1 MAKEVFYNPIIKQS
15 YDNGDLYY
23 DNEINQFNFK
33 PLKILIKLVDEFQI
47 QSENTNILEEIIKIL
62 KNLCIKYFDNSKF
75 NNKSNILNIEW
86 ENYNKN
92 LLKSKHRLFH
102 YTKQYISSIDVINII
117 SSYIS
122 YYDENSDFDDII
134 LKNDTIYELRLRI
147 IFLEELFRFNPTND
161 DLKRGDIIRFYSQ
174 YNNNPYYI
182 LDGEKIH
189 PIVNNTIPTIF
200 KVGIDFPPDYWFE
213 ALKNMYKCYFWLD
226 NSLIKN
232 INFKYDEFSIYLY
245 NREYTIKII
254 LINFSKY
261 DKNKIQEYLQNI
273 YKSRNN
279 LLINYVHLGSIL
291 ELTINY

>member
-1 MAKEVFYNPIIKQS
+1 MEK
-15 YDNGDLYY
+15 
-23 DNEINQFNFK
+23 
-33 PLKILIKLVDEFQI
+33 
-47 QSENTNILEEIIKIL
+47 IIKIL
-62 KNLCIKYFDNSKF
+62 KN
-75 NNKSNILNIEW
+75 LNIEW

-102 YTKQYISSIDVINII
+102 YTDPYIRSIDVINNIL
-117 SSYIS
+117 SYIS

-182 LDGEKIH
+182 WVKGGKSPFNQNQKFLDGEKIH

-213 ALKNMYKCYFWLD
+213 AVKNMSKCYFWLD

-232 INFKYDEFSIYLY
+232 INFKYNEFYIYLY
-245 NREYTIKII
+245 SLLY
-254 LINFSKY
+254 KY
-261 DKNKIQEYLQNI
+261 I
-273 YKSRNN
+273 
-279 LLINYVHLGSIL
+279 
-291 ELTINY
+291 